1 MPITGDLY
9 AFSDENLEKAPDQGG
24 VYALYQNG
32 QLIYIGRSKGGTT
45 TISSRLKDHKAGRD
59 GKCTQSADKYRHE
72 PCSNPVSREKE
83 LLAQFQKANGKL
95 PRCNEV
101 MP

>member
-1 MPITGDLY
+1 MAISGDIY
-9 AFSDENLEKAPDQGG
+9 NFSKENIDNAPESGG

-32 QLIYIGRSKGGTT
+32 ALIYIGRSKGGTT
-45 TISSRLKDHKAGRD
+45 SIRSRLQDHFAGRD
-59 GKCTQSADKYRHE
+59 GKCTQLSAQYRRE
-72 PCSNPVSREKE
+72 PCTNPVSRECE
-83 LLAQFQKANGKL
+83 LLDEYKRSFGKL